1 MGAFENIIIILYLAV
16 LGYLGFKGYK
26 QTKTSADYLVAGRD
40 THPFIM
46 ALSYGATFISTAAIV
61 GFGGVAAWL
70 GNSLLWLTVFNIF
83 IGIFVAFVFFGNPT
97 RKMGYRLNAHTFPEF
112 LAKRFDS
119 KFIQIF
125 GAIIILL
132 FMPLYATAV
141 LIGGTQFIA
150 LYFGA
155 DYNMS
160 LFVFSIIITAY
171 VIAGGL
177 KGVML
182 TDALQGTIM
191 FIAMV
196 ILIFVTF
203 DMLGGID
210 AAFMKLEN
218 VWIKT
223 VIEPLSNTSI
233 KELAPGSPDFMMK
246 LSLMWGFQGWSS
258 MPVFLSKGWLFVI
271 TTITMGVGIGVLAQ
285 PQLIVRFMTV
295 KSKQELNRAVLIGSI
310 FILAMTGIIFIVGSL
325 SNAWY
330 YEFNEGKNALQ
341 SAGSIGKVIP
351 HFINTAMPKWFS
363 FIFLFALIS
372 AAMST
377 LSSQFHTMGTA
388 VGRDLF
394 EQISKK
400 NHNSMSVTRM
410 GVILMII
417 FSVSLAYVFDKQPAI
432 IARSTAIFF
441 ALCASIFLP
450 SFIGGLFSKR
460 VTKAGAIASMIV
472 GLGASSFWLL
482 FVHFKEAKALGICKA
497 VFGVNSLLSGNIIF
511 IDALIIALPLS
522 TLTIIIVSLI
532 SKPMSQEHLERCFSD
547 KAFKE

>member
-1 MGAFENIIIILYLAV
+1 MGVLENIIIIAYLALV
-16 LGYLGFKGYK
+16 GYLGFVGYK
-26 QTKTSADYLVAGRD
+26 QTKNTEDYLIAGRD

-70 GNSLLWLTVFNIF
+70 GNSLLWLTFFNIF
-83 IGIFVAFVFFGNPT
+83 VGIFVAFVFLGNPT

-112 LAKRFDS
+112 LGKRFDS
-119 KFIQIF
+119 KFIQMF

-141 LIGGTQFIA
+141 LIGGTHFIA
-150 LYFGA
+150 LYFSV
-155 DYNMS
+155 DYHMA
-160 LFVFSIIITAY
+160 LLVFSIIITAY

-182 TDALQGTIM
+182 TDALQGSIM
-191 FIAMV
+191 FIAMI
-196 ILIFVTF
+196 ILLFVTF
-203 DMLGGID
+203 DSLGGISE
-210 AAFMKLEN
+210 AFSKLDS
-218 VWIKT
+218 VWTTT
-223 VIEPLSNTSI
+223 VIEPLSSVSI
-233 KELAPGSPDFMMK
+233 KDLKPGSPDFMMK
-246 LSLMWGFQGWSS
+246 LSTLWGFEGWNK
-258 MPVFLSKGWLFVI
+258 MPIFLSNGWLFVI
-271 TTITMGVGIGVLAQ
+271 TTIVFGVGIGVLAQ

-295 KSKQELNRAVLIGSI
+295 SSKRELNRAVLIGGV
-310 FILAMTGIIFIVGSL
+310 FILSMTGIVFIVGSL
-325 SNAWY
+325 TNAWY
-330 YEFNEGKNALQ
+330 YEFNEGRNALQ

-388 VGRDLF
+388 VGRDLI
-394 EQISKK
+394 EQLSKK
-400 NHNSMSVTRM
+400 DMNSMLITRIGIIIM
-410 GVILMII
+410 ILI
-417 FSVSLAYVFDKQPAI
+417 SVSLAYMFDKQPAI

-450 SFIGGLFSKR
+450 SFIGGLFWKR
-460 VTKAGAIASMIV
+460 VTTTGAISSMLIGFV
-472 GLGASSFWLL
+472 VSSFWLL
-482 FVHFKEAKALGICKA
+482 FVHFKEAKALGFCKA
-497 VFGVNSLLSGNIIF
+497 LFGTHSLIGGKIAF

-522 TLTIIIVSLI
+522 TLVLIVVSLL
-532 SKPMSQEHLERCFSD
+532 SKPSSNEHLKVCYED
-547 KAFKE
+547 

>member
-1 MGAFENIIIILYLAV
+1 MDILENIIIILYLAFV
-16 LGYLGFKGYK
+16 GYLGFVGYK
-26 QTKTSADYLVAGRD
+26 QTKNTTDYLIAGRD

-70 GNSLLWLTVFNIF
+70 GNSLLWLTFFNIF
-83 IGIFVAFVFFGNPT
+83 VGIFIAFVFLGNPT
-97 RKMGYRLNAHTFPEF
+97 RKMGYRLNAHTFPE
-112 LAKRFDS
+112 LLGKRYDS

-125 GAIIILL
+125 GGLIILL

-141 LIGGTQFIA
+141 LIGGTHFIT
-150 LYFGA
+150 LYFNI
-155 DYNMS
+155 DYHTA
-160 LFVFSIIITAY
+160 LLIFSVIITAY

-191 FIAMV
+191 FIAM
-196 ILIFVTF
+196 ILLLYFTF
-203 DMLGGID
+203 DSLGGVEQAYI
-210 AAFMKLEN
+210 KLEK
-218 VWIKT
+218 VWQIT
-223 VIEPLSNTSI
+223 VEPLVSSSLGDF
-233 KELAPGSPDFMMK
+233 KPGSADFMMK
-246 LSLMWGFQGWSS
+246 LSTMWGFKGWNE
-258 MPVFLSKGWLFVI
+258 MPTFLSNGWLFVI
-271 TTITMGVGIGVLAQ
+271 TTITLGVGIGVLAQ

-295 KSKQELNRAVLIGSI
+295 KSKQELNRAVLIGGV
-310 FILAMTGIIFIVGSL
+310 FIVAMTGVVFIVGSL
-325 SNAWY
+325 TNAWY

-388 VGRDLF
+388 VGRDLI
-394 EQISKK
+394 EQIKP
-400 NHNSMSVTRM
+400 NLNSVMITRF
-410 GVILMII
+410 GIVLMII
-417 FSVSLAYVFDKQPAI
+417 ISVALAYAFDKQPAI

-450 SFIGGLFSKR
+450 AFVAGLFWKR
-460 VTKAGAIASMIV
+460 VTKTAAILSMFV
-472 GLGASSFWLL
+472 GLISSSFWLL
-482 FVHFKEAKALGICKA
+482 FVHFKEAKELGIAKA
-497 VFGVNSLLSGNIIF
+497 LFGTNSILSGKIIF
-511 IDALIIALPLS
+511 VDALVIALPLS
-522 TLTIIIVSLI
+522 IATIIVVSFL
-532 SKPMSQEHLERCFSD
+532 SKKMDPNHIIKCFKD
-547 KAFKE
+547 

>member
-1 MGAFENIIIILYLAV
+1 MGIFENIIIILYLAV
-16 LGYLGFKGYK
+16 LGYLGFRGYK
-26 QTKTSADYLVAGRD
+26 QTKNSEDYMVAGRD

-83 IGIFVAFVFFGNPT
+83 VGIFIAFVFLGNPT
-97 RKMGYRLNAHTFPEF
+97 RKMGYRLNAHTFPEL

-125 GAIIILL
+125 GALIILL

-155 DYNMS
+155 DYHMA
-160 LFVFSIIITAY
+160 LLVFSVIITAY

-191 FIAMV
+191 FIAMI
-196 ILIFVTF
+196 ILIVVTF
-203 DMLGGID
+203 NSLGGVD
-210 AAFMKLEN
+210 AAFTKLEN
-218 VWIKT
+218 VWQMT
-223 VIEPLSNTSI
+223 VAGPLADVSI
-233 KELAPGSPDFMMK
+233 KELKPGSPDFMMK
-246 LSLMWGFQGWSS
+246 LSLLWGFEGWNS
-258 MPVFLSKGWLFVI
+258 MPQFLSKGWLFVI

-295 KSKQELNRAVLIGSI
+295 KSKQELNRAVLIGAI
-310 FILAMTGIIFIVGSL
+310 FIVAMTGVIFIVGAL

-341 SAGSIGKVIP
+341 SAGAIGKVIP
-351 HFINTAMPKWFS
+351 HFINVAMPKWFS
-363 FIFLFALIS
+363 FIFLFALVS

-394 EQISKK
+394 EQINKK
-400 NHNSMSVTRM
+400 NHNSITVTRL
-410 GVILMII
+410 GVVLMII
-417 FSVSLAYVFDKQPAI
+417 FSVSLAYAFDNQPAI
-432 IARSTAIFF
+432 IARSTSIFF

-450 SFIGGLFSKR
+450 TYIGGLFFKGM
-460 VTKAGAIASMIV
+460 TKAGAISSMIV
-472 GLGASSFWLL
+472 GLFVSSFWLM
-482 FVHFKEAKALGICKA
+482 FVHFKEAKSLGIAKA
-497 VFGVNSLLSGNIIF
+497 LFDKNSLLSGDIIF
-511 IDALIIALPLS
+511 VDALVIALPLS
-522 TLTIIIVSLI
+522 ILTAVVVSLVTKKM
-532 SKPMSQEHLERCFSD
+532 SKEHIEKCFND
-547 KAFKE
+547 